1 MSDDDRKSSTV
12 SSNRLPVVVVLAYL
26 TPPLAI
32 FFDEVVFRTVFIWS
46 VTPKWVL
53 EVLGI
58 VYYPFK
64 LIFGK

>member
-1 MSDDDRKSSTV
+1 MRDDDRKSSTV
-12 SSNRLPVVVVLAYL
+12 SSNKLPVVVVLAYL

-32 FFDEVVFRTVFIWS
+32 FFDEVVFRTFFIWS

-53 EVLGI
+53 EVIGI

-64 LIFGK
+64 LVFGK